1 MVRRITGIY
10 AESLSDRGIA
20 PCRPEPGQPWPSA
33 LRGLEALSPGP
44 GLATVGHEF

>member
-10 AESLSDRGIA
+10 AESLSDSGIA
-20 PCRPEPGQPWPSA
+20 PCRPEPGRPCPGA
-33 LRGLEALSPGP
+33 LCDLGVLSPGP

>member
-20 PCRPEPGQPWPSA
+20 PCRPESGQPCPGAPRKLGA
-33 LRGLEALSPGP
+33 LTPGP
-44 GLATVGHEF
+44 GLTTIGHEF

>member
-20 PCRPEPGQPWPSA
+20 PYRPEPGQPCPGTLRKLGA
-33 LRGLEALSPGP
+33 LTPGP